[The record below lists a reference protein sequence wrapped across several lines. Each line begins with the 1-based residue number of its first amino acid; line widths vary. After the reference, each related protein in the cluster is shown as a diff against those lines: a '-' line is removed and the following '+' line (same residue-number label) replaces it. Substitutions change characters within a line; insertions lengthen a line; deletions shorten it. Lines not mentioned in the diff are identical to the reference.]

1 MKLSNVLILLALA
14 LTVMALGFFFS
25 EPKNKVDPLPAST
38 VIPAPETLSVALPP
52 PPELLKT
59 CRASAV
65 LDLILSPE
73 WEDRFY
79 SFDSK
84 WRTGEQMAS
93 MRDGSGDSWHVVFS
107 DKGWTALRG
116 FVHESLAAGERE
128 ALSRSLRAA
137 CPPELKGFTEEPA
150 FDWKNTTVCY
160 FHTGGESSW
169 KRAND
174 LTPHANVATSEDGL
188 LGDLTQGAEGYVKHA
203 QNYFEVQVPLELVQH
218 VFAQKP
224 ITPEMVKRLNPGTEF
239 SEIEEELFGKIGYP
253 R

>member
-14 LTVMALGFFFS
+14 LAVMALGFFFGK
-25 EPKNKVDPLPAST
+25 PRNKAVPF
-38 VIPAPETLSVALPP
+38 PAPAAISVPATPSVTLPP
-52 PPELLKT
+52 PPELLKI
-59 CRASAV
+59 CRAIAA
-65 LDLILSPE
+65 LDLILSAE

-84 WRTGEQMAS
+84 WGTGEQMAS
-93 MRDGSGDSWHVVFS
+93 MRDAGDGWHVVFS

-116 FVHESLAAGERE
+116 FAHESPAAEE
-128 ALSRSLRAA
+128 HETLSRALRAV

-174 LTPHANVATSEDGL
+174 LTPHANVDTFEEGL
-188 LGDLTQGAEGYVKHA
+188 LRHLTQGAEGYVEHA
-203 QNYFEVQVPLELVQH
+203 RSYFKAEIPLELIQH
-218 VFAQKP
+218 VFAHKP
-224 ITPEMVKRLNPGTEF
+224 ITPEMVKHLNPGTEF
-239 SEIEEELFGKIGYP
+239 SVIEEELFGKIGYP
-253 R
+253 H

>member
-1 MKLSNVLILLALA
+1 MKLSNVLTLLAFA
-14 LTVMALGFFFS
+14 MVMMALGFFFGK
-25 EPKNKVDPLPAST
+25 PKNKAIPF
-38 VIPAPETLSVALPP
+38 PAPAVISTPETPSVALPP

-59 CRASAV
+59 CRAIAA

-84 WRTGEQMAS
+84 WGTGEQMAS

-116 FVHESLAAGERE
+116 FVHESLAAEERE
-128 ALSRSLRAA
+128 TLSRALRAA

-150 FDWKNTTVCY
+150 FDWKNTTVCH

-169 KRAND
+169 KRAKD
-174 LTPHANVATSEDGL
+174 LTPHANVDTFEDGL
-188 LGDLTQGAEGYVKHA
+188 LWDLTQGAEGYVKHA
-203 QNYFEVQVPLELVQH
+203 QNYFKVEVPLELVRH

-224 ITPEMVKRLNPGTEF
+224 ITPEMVKRLNPGTEL
-239 SEIEEELFGKIGYP
+239 SQIEEELFGKIGYP